1 MYISLYLAIIL
12 LRHDGANMVV
22 ATLSMIEFDVDRQ
35 VCMEETR
42 SRGCRVF
49 A

>member
-12 LRHDGANMVV
+12 LRHDGANLVM

-42 SRGCRVF
+42 SRGGRMF